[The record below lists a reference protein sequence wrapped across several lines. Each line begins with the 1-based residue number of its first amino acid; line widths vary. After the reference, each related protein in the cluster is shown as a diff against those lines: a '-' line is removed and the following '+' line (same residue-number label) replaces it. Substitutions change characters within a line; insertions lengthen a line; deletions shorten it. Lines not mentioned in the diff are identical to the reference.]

1 MDDVSSLSRARTI
14 LLAVALA
21 VDSNIP
27 GLRCLTAVHPLDL
40 PLQLLLRILLTFLP
54 ESTEPNLYTSFI
66 EEVFLGTLSPQTDI
80 TIDLAPIEDLSEG
93 DARKRIRKLH
103 LLQLEYPKISSGV
116 SEGLVT
122 QFLIHRA
129 HRIEVETGLLP
140 LLPQLLVPFL
150 DHSDYLRTWLISTI
164 LPMLRLEYEYYPSGQ
179 RTLTLEVLERLDL
192 RLGINTLLS
201 KIDCE
206 DHTRDSGVN
215 TVARDMRGLIGP
227 WIYGH
232 TRQQR
237 RRLDDEHLQT
247 ALSNQNKKLDTE
259 DAAEHGIERKGFAWS
274 FVWMW
279 FMQQAVSNFEIVV
292 RAIEQW
298 DGPHDV
304 DVGGYDTGHQ
314 VLDEDANYRL
324 QRQYAQ
330 MALSTIYRTE
340 EDSIQTLEGAHR
352 MLIRVACLMD
362 LQAPANLSIGLAS
375 TSSIEQPQ
383 VKTENISISSF
394 LDTALLQ
401 PHNPITTPNSET
413 LSFLSSIVLSAYTV
427 QSLGHK
433 ISSRKATELFLLG
446 NGEVQARELQK
457 VLHSIS
463 TTPKRDS
470 KDWKHIRESLIWLR
484 SGKVEI
490 PAEEAASYEQANG
503 NGIFGKVAQDFLERE
518 ILKAFL
524 AGTPTG
530 IICVGIGQIVD
541 LTNHHL
547 LEYQLAVETYVEPP
561 APKRPL
567 PLEQVEKVVVE
578 SAMISYDNASNG
590 NKARGGVKKASDILR
605 HCDALLAATHALSF
619 YSLTLKRGT
628 PFRPVNIRANADP
641 VSLLGKVL
649 DQNPRSYTKLDDL
662 LGIGRNLV
670 AAGQM
675 VESKGGAVTQ
685 PSQEEVK
692 SELRIAERRITA
704 MAIEAALAENDFETA
719 YSYVIN
725 RLSPPPNS
733 PSTSGPP
740 EREGR
745 ALQDDISWRAAY
757 QAGCYRI
764 KPTSKA
770 SSTAHTDLRRLEQR
784 MELLSQALLL
794 APSAALSEILGV
806 WRRCEEDLGGLLKQE
821 TEAEDRWDDKGDRK
835 IPGRFVLETSEPM
848 NEQRRGVARGTNEE
862 APMGLFDVARGA
874 AAALSKS
881 AFPLRGAARAV
892 GKGQGFA
899 AVSPGI
905 AGGHQRVY
913 STTDSDSDDLAAGDG
928 GGRVR
933 KRDMVTNMVS
943 GGLASGIGWVLGAPP
958 ASQGQAK

>member
-1 MDDVSSLSRARTI
+1 
-14 LLAVALA
+14 
-21 VDSNIP
+21 
-27 GLRCLTAVHPLDL
+27 
-40 PLQLLLRILLTFLP
+40 
-54 ESTEPNLYTSFI
+54 
-66 EEVFLGTLSPQTDI
+66 
-80 TIDLAPIEDLSEG
+80 
-93 DARKRIRKLH
+93 
-103 LLQLEYPKISSGV
+103 
-116 SEGLVT
+116 
-122 QFLIHRA
+122 
-129 HRIEVETGLLP
+129 
-140 LLPQLLVPFL
+140 
-150 DHSDYLRTWLISTI
+150 
-164 LPMLRLEYEYYPSGQ
+164 
-179 RTLTLEVLERLDL
+179 
-192 RLGINTLLS
+192 
-201 KIDCE
+201 
-206 DHTRDSGVN
+206 
-215 TVARDMRGLIGP
+215 MRGLIGP

-232 TRQQR
+232 TRRKR
-237 RRLDDEHLQT
+237 RRLNDEHLQT
-247 ALSNQNKKLDTE
+247 ALSNQNKKLDAEATAE
-259 DAAEHGIERKGFAWS
+259 DGIERTGFAWS

-279 FMQQAVSNFEIVV
+279 FMQQAVSNFETVV
-292 RAIEQW
+292 RALEQW
-298 DGPHDV
+298 DGPLDV
-304 DVGGYDTGHQ
+304 DAGGYDTGHQ
-314 VLDEDANYRL
+314 LVDEGTNYWL

-340 EDSIQTLEGAHR
+340 DDSIQALEGAHR
-352 MLIRVACLMD
+352 ILVRVAYLMD
-362 LQAPANLSIGLAS
+362 LQAPVDLSIGLAS
-375 TSSIEQPQ
+375 TSTIEQPQ
-383 VKTENISISSF
+383 IQTENISVSSF

-401 PHNPITTPNSET
+401 PRNPTTTPNSET
-413 LSFLSSIVLSAYTV
+413 LLFLSSMVLSAYII

-433 ISSRKATELFLLG
+433 ISSRKATELFLFG

-457 VLHSIS
+457 VLHGIS
-463 TTPKRDS
+463 TTSKRDS
-470 KDWKHIRESLIWLR
+470 KDWKHIRQSLIWLR
-484 SGKVEI
+484 SGKVENA
-490 PAEEAASYEQANG
+490 AEEAASYEQING

-524 AGTPTG
+524 AGTPVTATG
-530 IICVGIGQIVD
+530 IIGGGIGQIVD
-541 LTNHHL
+541 LTNHL

-567 PLEQVEKVVVE
+567 PWEQVEKVVVE

-590 NKARGGVKKASDILR
+590 NRARGGVKKASDILR

-662 LGIGRNLV
+662 LCIGRNLV

-675 VESKGGAVTQ
+675 FESNGGAVTQ
-685 PSQEEVK
+685 PSQEEQE
-692 SELRIAERRITA
+692 SELRMAERRTTA

-719 YSYVIN
+719 YSYIIN
-725 RLSPPPNS
+725 RLSPLSSS

-740 EREGR
+740 DREGK

-757 QAGCYRI
+757 KAGCYRI
-764 KPTSKA
+764 KPTTKA

-848 NEQRRGVARGTNEE
+848 NEQRREVARGTNEE

-881 AFPLRGAARAV
+881 AFPLRGAARA
-892 GKGQGFA
+892 A
-899 AVSPGI
+899 AVSRGI
-905 AGGHQRVY
+905 AGEHQRVHNA
-913 STTDSDSDDLAAGDG
+913 TDSDSDDLAAGDG

-943 GGLASGIGWVLGAPP
+943 GGLASGIGWVLGETSHAFGIINKSRVADIARCSPCITG
-958 ASQGQAK
+958 ASEMN